1 MPATP
6 EPLDYLPHLPAKR
19 DYGIGVIGA
28 GSIARAGHLPAYRSA
43 GFNVVGVYD
52 EDTTK
57 AESLAA
63 DFETAAFPSL
73 EALLASPEVAV
84 VDIATPT
91 ITHPPLADA
100 AIAAGKHVLCQKP
113 LTYDVAKAEAMVREA
128 RNAGVRLAVNQN
140 GRWDQAFRSVYA
152 LKQRGDLGDLT
163 YVQIDRVGPL
173 RWELWP
179 WLWGRPRV
187 LIVEDAI
194 HFLDIVRF
202 ILGEPEWLFADG
214 FHAGDERIKG
224 ETSAIITLAWPGGAR
239 GLLLNHAGIW
249 DDDTHATYRFEG
261 TEGVAKGDLGVFYN
275 FPYGRED
282 SLTYRSQR
290 YGDDW
295 ITPELQG
302 KWIPDA
308 LVGPMAELF
317 AAIQEDREPMNSGA
331 DNLRTLYLVEAA
343 YESIAERRAV
353 RPRTPPTL

>member
-1 MPATP
+1 MPPSP
-6 EPLDYLPHLPAKR
+6 EPFDYLPHLPAKR
-19 DYGIGVIGA
+19 DYGIGVVGA

-43 GFNVVGVYD
+43 GFHVVGVYD
-52 EDTTK
+52 EDSAK
-57 AESLAA
+57 AASLAA
-63 DFETAAFPSL
+63 DFEIAAFASL
-73 EALLASPEVAV
+73 EALLESPEVAV

-91 ITHPPLADA
+91 ITHPPLVDA

-113 LTYDVAKAEAMVREA
+113 LTYDIAKAESMVRDA
-128 RNAGVRLAVNQN
+128 ANAGVRLAVNQN

-152 LKQRGDLGDLT
+152 LQQRGDLGDLT

-224 ETSAIITLAWPGGAR
+224 ETSAIITLAWPGGAH

-282 SLTYRSQR
+282 TLTYRSQS
-290 YGDDW
+290 YGEDW
-295 ITPELQG
+295 ISPELQG

-331 DNLRTLYLVEAA
+331 DNLRTLCLVEAA

-353 RPRTPPTL
+353 RPRTPPAM

>member
-1 MPATP
+1 MPLSP
-6 EPLDYLPHLPAKR
+6 RPLDYLPHVPPQR
-19 DYGIGVIGA
+19 DYGIGVVGA
-28 GSIARAGHLPAYRSA
+28 GSIAEAGHLPAYRSA
-43 GFNVVGVYD
+43 GFNVVGIYD
-52 EDTTK
+52 ADSAKSE
-57 AESLAA
+57 ALAA
-63 DFETAAFPSL
+63 EFSTEPFPSL
-73 EALLASPEVAV
+73 EALLESPDVAV

-91 ITHPPLADA
+91 ISHPPLVEA
-100 AIAAGKHVLCQKP
+100 AVAAGKHVLCQKP
-113 LTYDVAKAEAMVREA
+113 LTYDVDKAESMVRA
-128 RNAGVRLAVNQN
+128 AADAGVCLAVNQN

-179 WLWGRPRV
+179 WLWDRSRV

-194 HFLDIVRF
+194 HFLDVVRF
-202 ILGEPEWLFADG
+202 ILGEPEWLFAAG

-224 ETSAIITLAWPGGAR
+224 ETSAVITLAWPDGAH

-261 TEGVAKGDLGVFYN
+261 TVGVAKGELGVFYN

-282 SLTYRSQR
+282 TLAYRSER
-290 YGDDW
+290 YGENW
-295 ITPELQG
+295 IAPEFQG

-343 YESIAERRAV
+343 YESIAEGRAI
-353 RPRTPPTL
+353 RPRTPQAQ

>member
-1 MPATP
+1 MTP
-6 EPLDYLPHLPAKR
+6 TPQPLDYQPHLPPKR
-19 DYGIGVIGA
+19 DYGIGVVGA

-43 GFNVVGVYD
+43 GFNVAGIYD
-52 EDTTK
+52 EDGNK
-57 AESLAA
+57 AKSLAA

-73 EALLASPEVAV
+73 EALLDSQEVAV

-91 ITHPPLADA
+91 ITHPPLVDA

-113 LTYDVAKAEAMVREA
+113 LTYDVVKAEAMVRDA
-128 RNAGVRLAVNQN
+128 ANAGVRLAVNQN

-202 ILGEPEWLFADG
+202 ILGEPAWLFADG
-214 FHAGDERIKG
+214 FHAGDARIKG

-239 GLLLNHAGIW
+239 GLLLNHAGVW

-261 TEGVAKGDLGVFYN
+261 TAGVAKGDLGVFYN

-282 SLTYRSQR
+282 SLTYRSGR
-290 YGDDW
+290 YGADW

-331 DNLRTLYLVEAA
+331 DNLGTLYLVEAA
-343 YESIAERRAV
+343 YESIAKGRAV
-353 RPRTPPTL
+353 RPRQPAAS